1 MDDTDD
7 DGRKSKPKLSLGQK
21 LVREIRRPFTR
32 KFRKKLA
39 KKYGPKHRVPELSAV
54 PAGADEA
61 AIRAIRDRVPCLAGV
76 SAPVVLIID
85 DRCPEPDRDS
95 GSVDAVNMI
104 TGLIQ
109 MGWHVVFATRTR
121 RSQDPRYLAEL
132 CALGVRPV
140 TAEDA
145 PDLIHFIERY
155 GALIDLFVLS
165 RVGAGGVYL
174 ELIRHNCPTAKVV
187 FNSVD
192 LHYIREARAA
202 RLLGDPAA
210 LDAAERTR
218 DREEVL
224 VGRSDLTL
232 VVSSIEE
239 EILQASVPGCRTLV
253 LPLAR
258 AIHPPRAG
266 FAERSGIGFIGGF
279 EHAPNI
285 DAIRHFLADVWPLV
299 HAADPSIRFEIVGS
313 ALPDGVLDGVPGD
326 VRYLGTLDSIDGWL
340 ESLRMT
346 VAPLRIGAG
355 AKGKVASSLC
365 AGLPCVLSAVAA
377 EGMDLEDGR
386 DVRVAIDPAA
396 MAAAVVRLHSDAAEW
411 AQLSAG
417 GLAFARARLS
427 VENYKQALRKGVV
440 GMELPADALPV

>member
-1 MDDTDD
+1 MDKTDD
-7 DGRKSKPKLSLGQK
+7 DGRRAKPRLSLGQK
-21 LVREIRRPFTR
+21 LLREIRRPFTR
-32 KFRKKLA
+32 EFRKKLA
-39 KKYGPKHRVPELSAV
+39 KKYGPRRRVPELSAI
-54 PAGADEA
+54 PAAADEA
-61 AIRAIRDRVPCLAGV
+61 TIRTIRDRVPCLAGV
-76 SAPVVLIID
+76 EAPVVLIVD

-109 MGWHVVFATRTR
+109 MGWHVVFATRTKR
-121 RSQDPRYLAEL
+121 PQDPRYMADLR
-132 CALGVRPV
+132 ALGVRPV
-140 TAEDA
+140 TTEDA

-155 GALIDLFVLS
+155 GVLVDLFVLS

-187 FNSVD
+187 FNTVD

-202 RLLGDPAA
+202 RLSGDPAA

-218 DREEVL
+218 DREEAL
-224 VGRSDLTL
+224 VARSDLTL

-239 EILQASVPGCRTLV
+239 EILHASVPGCRTLV

-258 AIHPPRAG
+258 DIHPPRAG
-266 FAERSGIGFIGGF
+266 FAERAGIGFIGGF
-279 EHAPNI
+279 EHQPNI

-365 AGLPCVLSAVAA
+365 AGVPCVLSAVAA

-386 DVRVAIDPAA
+386 DVRVAADPAA
-396 MAAAVVRLHSDAAEW
+396 MAAAIVRLHSDPAEW
-411 AQLSAG
+411 ARLSAG

-427 VENYKQALRKGVV
+427 VANYKETLRGGIV
-440 GMELPADALPV
+440 GMDLPADALPV

>member
-1 MDDTDD
+1 
-7 DGRKSKPKLSLGQK
+7 
-21 LVREIRRPFTR
+21 
-32 KFRKKLA
+32 
-39 KKYGPKHRVPELSAV
+39 
-54 PAGADEA
+54 
-61 AIRAIRDRVPCLAGV
+61 
-76 SAPVVLIID
+76 
-85 DRCPEPDRDS
+85 
-95 GSVDAVNMI
+95 
-104 TGLIQ
+104 
-109 MGWHVVFATRTR
+109 
-121 RSQDPRYLAEL
+121 
-132 CALGVRPV
+132 
-140 TAEDA
+140 
-145 PDLIHFIERY
+145 
-155 GALIDLFVLS
+155 
-165 RVGAGGVYL
+165 
-174 ELIRHNCPTAKVV
+174 
-187 FNSVD
+187 
-192 LHYIREARAA
+192 
-202 RLLGDPAA
+202 
-210 LDAAERTR
+210 
-218 DREEVL
+218 
-224 VGRSDLTL
+224 
-232 VVSSIEE
+232 
-239 EILQASVPGCRTLV
+239 LV